1 MYLKPRSFRREGLL
15 HQCYQSLKIRLQ
27 QPLHHRR
34 RKRIHS
40 STLLQ
45 RNQTGTCVGM
55 FRRSLRSLTDGHRKH
70 CTNLW
75 RNKRRRG
82 RQLK

>member
-15 HQCYQSLKIRLQ
+15 HQIL
-27 QPLHHRR
+27 
-34 RKRIHS
+34 S